1 MEDERASG
9 GPRGS
14 ERRTV
19 TRERGCGSSK
29 ATLAWQTSPALQRC
43 EQQQSEEQD
52 CERRLLAANCRTHGW
67 RADRAAFLPIH
78 LPFQFNPLS
87 VSILPEGDAEGKAT
101 DEDRHQRYG
110 RKGRI

>member
-1 MEDERASG
+1 MIRRP
-9 GPRGS
+9 PRS
-14 ERRTV
+14 
-19 TRERGCGSSK
+19 
-29 ATLAWQTSPALQRC
+29 TLFPYTTLFRSDFGQPALQRC